1 MVCDKHSLQ
10 IVEEFQ
16 IWRIYYPL
24 LNIAIG
30 IYLLKNTI
38 LINGIINIRIFI
50 FNINIRIC
58 WRLAAHQK
66 YETFKF

>member
-16 IWRIYYPL
+16 TWRIYDSL
-24 LNIAIG
+24 VNIAIS

-38 LINGIINIRIFI
+38 LINGIVIIIIFI
-50 FNINIRIC
+50 FNINIRMC
-58 WRLAAHQK
+58 WRLASH
-66 YETFKF
+66 